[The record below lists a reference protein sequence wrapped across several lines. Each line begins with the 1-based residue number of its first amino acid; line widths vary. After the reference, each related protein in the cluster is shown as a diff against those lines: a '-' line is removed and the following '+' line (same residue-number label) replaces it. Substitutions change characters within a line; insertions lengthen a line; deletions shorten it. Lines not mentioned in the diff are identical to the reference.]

1 MHAAPEAEAKRIR
14 LTVQHGEQRVKAT
27 MLMTETFS
35 KLAEWLAQQ
44 WPSEPGSQL
53 QLVFDGERLSAEAT
67 PQAMELEDD
76 DCLDAR
82 FKT

>member
-1 MHAAPEAEAKRIR
+1 M
-14 LTVQHGEQRVKAT
+14 QHGEQRVKAT

-35 KLAEWLAQQ
+35 KLAEGLVQQ

-67 PQAMELEDD
+67 PQAMGLEDD